1 MINTL
6 INLFFIIS
14 ILYNPIRPWI
24 GMFNVFMNILH
35 ISYIFTVIIIG
46 INKIINNCMN
56 FSTDFDNFNNIINNV
71 SDNYE
76 YYNLLLMNE

>member
-1 MINTL
+1 
-6 INLFFIIS
+6 
-14 ILYNPIRPWI
+14 
-24 GMFNVFMNILH
+24 MFNVFMNILH